1 MPKPMYVRVKDESTG
16 HEFDVR
22 EDSLLLRKGRV
33 KPVKAK
39 EYPPS
44 AVARRPKHHI
54 KLAGRTASRETD
66 TAPAVSDPATAP
78 VVAAEATEEEN

>member
-1 MPKPMYVRVKDESTG
+1 MPKPMYIRVKDESTG

-22 EDSLLLRKGRV
+22 EDSLLLRRERV

-44 AVARRPKHHI
+44 RVARLPKHHI
-54 KLAGRTASRETD
+54 KLAGRTASRETG
-66 TAPAVSDPATAP
+66 TAP
-78 VVAAEATEEEN
+78 VVPEPLDASAPAAEAPEEEI

>member
-1 MPKPMYVRVKDESTG
+1 MYVRVKDESTG

-22 EDSLLLRKGRV
+22 EDSLLLRKERV

-44 AVARRPKHHI
+44 RVARLPKHHI
-54 KLAGRTASRETD
+54 KLAGRTASRETGTASVVSD
-66 TAPAVSDPATAP
+66 PPAAPAVADEAP
-78 VVAAEATEEEN
+78 EEEN